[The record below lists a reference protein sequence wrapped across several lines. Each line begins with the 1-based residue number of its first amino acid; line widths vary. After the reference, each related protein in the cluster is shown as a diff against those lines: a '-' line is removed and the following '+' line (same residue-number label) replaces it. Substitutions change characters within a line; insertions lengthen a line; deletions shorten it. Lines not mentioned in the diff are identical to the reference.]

1 MPDWDRRLAASVN
14 RIEKAQRARDE
25 TICAAYEAGMKQ
37 GAIGGAVGLS
47 RVQVSRIINNRR
59 GLSD

>member
-1 MPDWDRRLAASVN
+1 
-14 RIEKAQRARDE
+14 
-25 TICAAYEAGMKQ
+25 MKQ